1 VAGVTP
7 AAPTTAPFWWEAAP
21 PQDRDGPLPAK
32 VEVAIVGGG
41 YTGLSAALTLARAG
55 RQVAVLDAQRPGEGA
70 SSRNG
75 GMIGSGHRVGFAAAS
90 EKYGP
95 AVARRLLQEGN
106 NALAYT
112 TALIEREKIACHF
125 VRSGR
130 FRGAWNAQHYAAME
144 RELDTLRREI
154 GLEATMVPK
163 AQVPQEVATPHYHGG
178 CIFHLHGGLH
188 PALFHLGLME
198 RVETAGAKVF
208 GSAAVQSIESHGG
221 RHRLTT
227 PRGGLEAGEVI
238 VATNGYTRPGTPFFS
253 RRVVPAASYL
263 VATEELGENRVR
275 ALIPGGR
282 MIVETRARHCYYRAS
297 PDGRRLLLGARPA
310 LRNLDPR
317 RTLPTMRRLLEHL
330 FPELKGVGL
339 SHAWSG
345 LVGMSRDSLPHLG
358 RHEGLWYALG
368 YSGSGVAMAPYL
380 GHKVALRLLGDPEG
394 RTPFEETPFP
404 SVPFFSGQSWFLA
417 PLELWYRVKDWR
429 EGSP

>member
-1 VAGVTP
+1 MSAVT
-7 AAPTTAPFWWEAAP
+7 TTAPYWWDAAP
-21 PQDRDGPLPAK
+21 PQERSDPLPAT
-32 VEVAIVGGG
+32 VDVAIVGAG
-41 YTGLSAALTLARAG
+41 YTGLAAALTLARAG
-55 RQVAVLDAQRPGEGA
+55 RQVAVLDAERPGEGA

-90 EKYGP
+90 ERYGTDL
-95 AVARRLLQEGN
+95 ARRLLAEGN

-112 TALIEREKIACHF
+112 TRLIEREAIACHY

-154 GLEATMVPK
+154 GLDATLVPK
-163 AQVPQEVATPHYHGG
+163 EQVSEVVATPHYQGG
-178 CIFHLHGGLH
+178 CIFHQHGGLH
-188 PALFHLGLME
+188 PGLFHRGLLE
-198 RVETAGAKVF
+198 RAEATGATVHGRAPVLEIAGA
-208 GSAAVQSIESHGG
+208 QG

-227 PRGGLEAGEVI
+227 PRGTVEAGEVI
-238 VATNGYTRPGTPFFS
+238 VATNGYTRPGTPYFS
-253 RRVVPAASYL
+253 QRVVPAASYL
-263 VATEELGENRVR
+263 VATEEIGENRVR

-330 FPELKGVGL
+330 FPELSGVGL
-339 SHAWSG
+339 THAWSG

-358 RHEGLWYALG
+358 RHAGRWYALG

-394 RTPFEETPFP
+394 ETPFEQTPFP
-404 SVPFFSGQSWFLA
+404 AVPFFSGQSWFLA